1 MNALHKRQYKVEYR
15 WAVAEYMLPFMRKK
29 LVQYGAGNIGRGF
42 IGELF
47 ARSGYEVV
55 FVDVRNDIVELFN
68 RNRTYPLNF
77 VSDED
82 SREIIITGVR
92 AVNGQESGT
101 VADEIASAD
110 IIATAV
116 GVAALPH
123 IVEPVARGLKR
134 RWRSGNNTPID
145 IILCENK
152 LDADKYLR
160 ELFLR
165 EFSDEECAQFN
176 KTVGLV
182 EASIGRMVPVMTP
195 EMQKGNPLRV
205 CVENYAELPVDGDA
219 LKGGVPHIPGLIP
232 ASPFSFYIRRKL
244 FIHNM
249 GHALIAY
256 FGFLNRETS
265 ISQAVRNPYIRLLA
279 EGAMRQSAR
288 SLSKEYGIDLGLIL
302 DHVAD
307 LVLRFHNRALGDTTE
322 RVGSDPIRKLSGTD
336 RLAGAAIFCC
346 EQGLPGAYIHAGIAA
361 GLLYE
366 NPRDEASLRLQEI
379 MDKKGVLHILDEI
392 CGIAPD
398 SVVGSQVI
406 LFYNLLKTNKDFAEV
421 LHKADRLSNEAR

>member
-1 MNALHKRQYKVEYR
+1 MK
-15 WAVAEYMLPFMRKK
+15 KK

-55 FVDVRNDIVELFN
+55 FVDVRDDIVELLN
-68 RNRTYPLNF
+68 RNRTYPVNF
-77 VSDED
+77 VSDD
-82 SREIIITGVR
+82 GSREIMITGVR
-92 AVNGQESGT
+92 AVNGRDSNA
-101 VADEIASAD
+101 VADEIADAD
-110 IIATAV
+110 VIATAV
-116 GVAALPH
+116 GVPVLPH
-123 IVEPVARGLKR
+123 IVKPVAQGLKQ
-134 RWRSGNNTPID
+134 RWRSGNNIPID
-145 IILCENK
+145 IIICENK

-165 EFSDEECAQFN
+165 EFSDEEGEKFH

-205 CVENYAELPVDGDA
+205 CVENYAELPVDGNTF
-219 LKGGVPHIPGLIP
+219 KGGVPNVPELIP

-256 FGFLNRETS
+256 FGFLNRETY
-265 ISQAVRNPYIRLLA
+265 ISQAVRTPYIRLLA

-288 SLSKEYGIDLGLIL
+288 ALSKEYGIDLGLIL
-302 DHVAD
+302 DHAAD
-307 LVLRFHNRALGDTTE
+307 LILRFHNRALGDTTE
-322 RVGSDPIRKLSGTD
+322 RVGSDPLRKLSCAD
-336 RLAGAAIFCC
+336 RLAGAAFFCC
-346 EQGLPGAYIHAGIAA
+346 EQGLPGSYIHAGIAA

-366 NPRDEASLRLQEI
+366 NPRDKASLKLQEI
-379 MDKKGVLHILDEI
+379 IHQQGAAQALDEI
-392 CGIAPD
+392 CGIASD
-398 SVVGSQVI
+398 SVIGSQVI
-406 LFYNLLKTNKDFAEV
+406 LFYNLLKANKDFGEV
-421 LHKADRLSNEAR
+421 LYNADWLSQRTANLV